1 MTEGSQP
8 ISMNVRFYFFVCRTH
23 KEMAQ
28 KQKLAAEI
36 DRVVRKVT
44 EGISLFDDIWEK
56 LHNAS
61 ATNLKERLQA
71 DLKSE
76 TKKLQRMREQIKTW
90 QGMSD
95 IRDKRQIDEAR
106 RNIEAKMEQF
116 KACEREAKIKT
127 FSKIG
132 LSLPAKEDPE
142 EMAKE
147 ANRQWMNSA
156 IDNLQQQREQ
166 CEADIEGGNSRRAK
180 RGKGRGG
187 DVEAGKERIVQYRF
201 HIAKLEQLLRMLD
214 NDQVSAQD
222 VEALQEPITHFVDC
236 NQDSSYDSIELEGIY
251 LDVIPDDMD
260 DPDTPTQPTI
270 DKKDEPLTK
279 KEAKE
284 REREKRKAGKKEAA
298 EQAEKVST
306 PTTPSIVTP
315 PSAPLTKPAV
325 VAAAATTTTAPTTAT
340 NTTASKETPKQQP
353 VAATFAANAKVCHNF
368 DEVLFLFYST
378 EKLGMI
384 SQQNNNK
391 TGKTVSKSNECI
403 CGIVTN
409 SCRGGSEEGTG

>member
-1 MTEGSQP
+1 
-8 ISMNVRFYFFVCRTH
+8 
-23 KEMAQ
+23 MAQ

-56 LHNAS
+56 LHNAT
-61 ATNLKERLQA
+61 APNLKERLQA

-95 IRDKRQIDEAR
+95 IRDKRTIDEAR

-156 IDNLQQQREQ
+156 IDSLQQQREQ
-166 CEADIEGGNSRRAK
+166 CEADIEGNNSRRAK
-180 RGKGRGG
+180 RGKGRSG
-187 DVEAGKERIVQYRF
+187 DVEAGKERISQYRF

-222 VEALQEPITHFVDC
+222 VDALQEPITHFVEC
-236 NQDSSYDSIELEGIY
+236 NQDSARR
-251 LDVIPDDMD
+251 V
-260 DPDTPTQPTI
+260 
-270 DKKDEPLTK
+270 
-279 KEAKE
+279 
-284 REREKRKAGKKEAA
+284 
-298 EQAEKVST
+298 
-306 PTTPSIVTP
+306 TT
-315 PSAPLTKPAV
+315 SA
-325 VAAAATTTTAPTTAT
+325 
-340 NTTASKETPKQQP
+340 N
-353 VAATFAANAKVCHNF
+353 NF
-368 DEVLFLFYST
+368 RSRTRFR
-378 EKLGMI
+378 
-384 SQQNNNK
+384 Q
-391 TGKTVSKSNECI
+391 
-403 CGIVTN
+403 
-409 SCRGGSEEGTG
+409 